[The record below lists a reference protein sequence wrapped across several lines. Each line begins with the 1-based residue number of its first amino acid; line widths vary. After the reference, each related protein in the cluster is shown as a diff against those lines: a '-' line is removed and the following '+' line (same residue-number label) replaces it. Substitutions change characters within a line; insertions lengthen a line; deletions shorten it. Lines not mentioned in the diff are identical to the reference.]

1 MIILRLTVCHPW
13 QYKKEIIIRI
23 VCIQHCGRKWNFIA
37 LLPSTMPTTHTMDQN
52 WWQHWSKKKLFS
64 VCLCFG
70 IVDAREIERER
81 DRGKE
86 EIDEPLIAILWCY
99 DDQISFY
106 SQRLRRTL
114 SFLIDHATIFLQLFY
129 QTRLYLNKDHRKAT
143 SVQGIKFLSSSSS
156 TNFCLIKNYL
166 EFLTLFLP
174 GSNNRISFRDCLSHT
189 LSLSHLKILFT
200 ILGCICKN
208 FFEVPLRKS
217 EKCLIWLR
225 SIVRIFSSEYLNDCV
240 CPNK

>member
-174 GSNNRISFRDCLSHT
+174 GSNNRISFRDCLS
-189 LSLSHLKILFT
+189 LSLTLSHLKDFIHNFGMHLQKFLRST
-200 ILGCICKN
+200 FEKIRKMLNLVAQHCKN
-208 FFEVPLRKS
+208 LFQWIFEWL
-217 EKCLIWLR
+217 CL
-225 SIVRIFSSEYLNDCV
+225 
-240 CPNK
+240 PK